1 MAQKT
6 EFADVF
12 DTMRSGLAIVTT
24 AYRRKPAGCT
34 CTWISRV
41 SFEPPLVAVFLA
53 PERGTLEMI
62 RKGKRFAINILAED
76 SLDLARRFGYAT
88 GDEQEK
94 FSKQDYVIGETGAPI
109 LKDALS
115 YLDCRLE
122 SISTFGDHE
131 MVLGL
136 VQDAAVQ
143 RPDRPALYDP
153 ASFFADNEPLHGHGE
168 ASHS

>member
-1 MAQKT
+1 MTQKADLT
-6 EFADVF
+6 EVF

-41 SFEPPLVAVFLA
+41 SFEPPLVAVFLS
-53 PERGTLEMI
+53 PERRTLEMI

-76 SLDLARRFGYAT
+76 SLELARRFGFSS
-88 GDEQEK
+88 GSEQEK
-94 FSKQDYVIGETGAPI
+94 FSKMDYEIGKSGAPI

-122 SISTFGDHE
+122 SISSFGDHE
-131 MVLGL
+131 MVLGR

-153 ASFFADNEPLHGHGE
+153 ASFFTDSEPLHGHGE

>member
-1 MAQKT
+1 MTQQSDMTK
-6 EFADVF
+6 VF

-53 PERGTLEMI
+53 PKRSTLETI

-76 SLDLARRFGYAT
+76 SLELARRFGFSSAEGQDRFADLNYVT
-88 GDEQEK
+88 GE
-94 FSKQDYVIGETGAPI
+94 SGAPI
-109 LKDALS
+109 LRDALS

-122 SISTFGDHE
+122 SITALGDHE
-131 MVLGL
+131 MVLGR
-136 VQDAAVQ
+136 VQDAAIQ
-143 RPDRPALYDP
+143 RPDTPAVYDP
-153 ASFFADNEPLHGHGE
+153 GTFFVSNEAIAEHNEAQHG
-168 ASHS
+168 